1 MSRVPFQVCITSKPT
16 FFLRRHVASLSKH
29 TSRAPIHK
37 HLATLLGSQELRKF
51 RDTLFAFVAVIS
63 QGTLVQMELEKDLLD
78 SWRALSSPGARGSL
92 DIACSSLLQSDLWAL
107 HSLPCVKSR
116 TPGSVMTNLSALSLA
131 NPAAAMPNKKLL
143 NELEDSELC
152 DHNFLITNGLSGKS
166 IRLALSFSKDQN

>member
-78 SWRALSSPGARGSL
+78 SNIL
-92 DIACSSLLQSDLWAL
+92 ACIVQPWCQREAGHCLF
-107 HSLPCVKSR
+107 
-116 TPGSVMTNLSALSLA
+116 LSAPVRPLGSA
-131 NPAAAMPNKKLL
+131 FPSMCQVQDTWQCDDKL
-143 NELEDSELC
+143 ECSK
-152 DHNFLITNGLSGKS
+152 SGKS
-166 IRLALSFSKDQN
+166 SCSYAQQEVVEWTRGFRALWSQFSDH